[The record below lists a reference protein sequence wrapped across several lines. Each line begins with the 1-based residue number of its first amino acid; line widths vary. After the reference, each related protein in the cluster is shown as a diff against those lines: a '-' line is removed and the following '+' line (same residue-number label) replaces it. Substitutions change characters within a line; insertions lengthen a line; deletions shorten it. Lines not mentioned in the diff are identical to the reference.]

1 MELQRIIYGAGTRG
15 VRDMKAGG
23 VFRDTQFW
31 VHKGCIL
38 MNKEDLHRGV
48 NCFKQGLKIVR
59 WK

>member
-38 MNKEDLHRGV
+38 MNK
-48 NCFKQGLKIVR
+48 
-59 WK
+59 